1 MLKKI
6 WNFLSKPSAK
16 YPIIAILFVGIGIAL
31 AASFTVHKGFEY
43 TSTNEFCTSCH
54 TMQINYAEYKE
65 SVHFKN
71 ASGVQAGCIDCHQP
85 KDLPGAVMTKIGA
98 VKDLYHHFITGKI
111 DTPEQFEAHRL
122 DMAQAVWTRMKEEN
136 SKTCKSCHS
145 YDSMDHEQQSAQAAL
160 EMNKAAATDMNCIEC
175 HKGIAHELPNM
186 GGGFQKNFQE
196 LQTLASNQKAAENIL
211 YSLGEKD
218 LYAQSDANSKSNGK
232 LLPASKVTVIER
244 QNEMLK
250 VNIEGWLEKS
260 GKGRVMTEYMGKRV
274 FKATIR
280 DDVKATE
287 KILKEETDPTTNIV
301 WQQISVTAWI
311 TSTDMLNSVQ
321 PIWGYAKDM
330 YGATCNA
337 CHAAPDPSH
346 YSANGW
352 ISGLNAM
359 SAYYRL
365 DKTEERT
372 LLKYLQNHGNDTA
385 NAGAH

>member
-1 MLKKI
+1 MKKL
-6 WNFLSKPSAK
+6 WKFFAKPSAK
-16 YPIIAILFVGIGIAL
+16 YSVIALISVGVSIAL
-31 AASFTVHKGFEY
+31 AAAFMVHKGFAY

-85 KDLPGAVMTKIGA
+85 KELTGAVMTKIGA

-111 DTPEQFEAHRL
+111 DTPEKFEEHRL
-122 DMAQAVWTRMKEEN
+122 SMAQNVWATMKEQN
-136 SKTCKSCHS
+136 SATCKSCHS
-145 YDSMDHEQQSAQAAL
+145 YEAMDHSKQSAQAAF
-160 EMNKAAATDMNCIEC
+160 EMNKAAAEDMNCIEC

-186 GGGFQKNFQE
+186 GGGFQKNYQA
-196 LQTLASNQKAAENIL
+196 LQSLAKEQNAKSETL
-211 YSLGEKD
+211 YSIGEKD
-218 LYAQSDANSKSNGK
+218 LYAQADANSKSDGK
-232 LLPASKVTVIER
+232 LLPASQVSVIER
-244 QNEMLK
+244 SNNMLK
-250 VNIEGWLEKS
+250 VAIVGWMEKD

-274 FKATIR
+274 FKATVRGDI
-280 DDVKATE
+280 KANE
-287 KILKEETDPTTNIV
+287 VILKEEIDSVTDIAWKQV
-301 WQQISVTAWI
+301 EVTAWI
-311 TSTDMLNSVQ
+311 TQDDMLDSVQ
-321 PIWGYAKDM
+321 PIWNYANDM

-337 CHAAPDPSH
+337 CHAAPDPGH

-385 NAGAH
+385 GAGDH